1 MRPSLAPG
9 VTRTE
14 RITVDDARTI
24 AFLGDKGRVYS
35 TPSMVRDVEYAC
47 LRMISEHL
55 DEGES
60 SVGIHVAVDHLG
72 ATPLGAWVEVRVGV
86 TRVEGRKVTA
96 EAEIR
101 DAVEIVGR
109 GEHVR
114 FVIDVARH
122 AGKLRAKM
130 AAIAKRE

>member
-24 AFLGDKGRVYS
+24 AFLGDEGRVYS